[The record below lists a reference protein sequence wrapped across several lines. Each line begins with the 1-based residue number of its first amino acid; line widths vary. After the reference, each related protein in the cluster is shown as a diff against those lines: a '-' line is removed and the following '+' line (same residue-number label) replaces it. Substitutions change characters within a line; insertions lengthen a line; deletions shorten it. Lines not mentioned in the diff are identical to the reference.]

1 MQLETGTASQVLQS
15 PKQSATNKR
24 LVRHSSGVML
34 KQCCSTAQALN
45 WQFLKVPSPQGSIF
59 VNLSPQGYFHIKI
72 YNFSIV
78 CDKLWPST
86 QSSHNDSSVAQV
98 ECLRNSA
105 SSHWTMASKSLLTA
119 QWQVN
124 KILSDKYLRTT
135 V

>member
-1 MQLETGTASQVLQS
+1 MRLEQPARFCSLLN
-15 PKQSATNKR
+15 SATNKR

-45 WQFLKVPSPQGSIF
+45 WQFLKVPSAQGSIF
-59 VNLSPQGYFHIKI
+59 VNLSPKGYYHIKI
-72 YNFSIV
+72 NNLSIGPV
-78 CDKLWPST
+78 LWPST

-105 SSHWTMASKSLLTA
+105 SSHWTMASKSLLTG